1 MQRLGRYFWCHITQ
15 GKSNGH
21 LSLHLLLMLEYI
33 DILNLNLWL
42 SSCHWMLTVV
52 NPDEE
57 IVHFMDP
64 LKRRLVT
71 GEWRNI
77 VDK

>member
-1 MQRLGRYFWCHITQ
+1 
-15 GKSNGH
+15 
-21 LSLHLLLMLEYI
+21 
-33 DILNLNLWL
+33 
-42 SSCHWMLTVV
+42 MLTVV